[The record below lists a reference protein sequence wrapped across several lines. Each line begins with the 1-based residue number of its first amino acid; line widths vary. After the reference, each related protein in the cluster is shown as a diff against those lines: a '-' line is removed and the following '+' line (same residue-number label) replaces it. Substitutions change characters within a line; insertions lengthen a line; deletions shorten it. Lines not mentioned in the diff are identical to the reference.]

1 MYVAEA
7 EDKAEIEAQAGAKA
21 EVWLFGSEIVH
32 FFPFFLESPS
42 GEEVTRLR
50 SRFLRILEPEGI
62 SDPLITSFELFCL
75 LL

>member
-1 MYVAEA
+1 MAEA

-21 EVWLFGSEIVH
+21 ELFGSEIVH